1 MVVSDHINYCC
12 AGVHDHTLTP
22 SVIIERYTSLMDYL
36 ARKVWEMTQELHQ
49 GCESIAFKSVPVN
62 APNINFIETFKE
74 NMKGG
79 FYDFVL
85 MPPAGVACMTAIGA
99 THLLTRARSRYACV
113 TWQGLAKL
121 LQEK

>member
-1 MVVSDHINYCC
+1 
-12 AGVHDHTLTP
+12 
-22 SVIIERYTSLMDYL
+22 MDYL